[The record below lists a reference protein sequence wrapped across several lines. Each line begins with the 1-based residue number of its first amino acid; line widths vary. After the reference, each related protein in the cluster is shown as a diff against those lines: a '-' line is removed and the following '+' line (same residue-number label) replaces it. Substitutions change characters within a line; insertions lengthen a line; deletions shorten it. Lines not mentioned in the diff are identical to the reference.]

1 MDHQVQNLLGVSM
14 DKIKEMVDN
23 NTVVG
28 DPITT
33 PDGTVLIP
41 VSKVSYGFAAG
52 GSDIPTKNSGGLFGG
67 GSGAGINVTPV
78 AFLVVSG
85 GEVRLLHI
93 VSKPDSTDKMVNLV
107 PDLVDKISGLFSKKK
122 EKTETTTVEA
132 QDKTGTGSVTV
143 TETTT
148 KE

>member
-41 VSKVSYGFAAG
+41 VSKV
-52 GSDIPTKNSGGLFGG
+52 PTASRPADRIFPPKISGGLFGG
-67 GSGAGINVTPV
+67 GSGAGINVTGRWPFSWCP
-78 AFLVVSG
+78 AG
-85 GEVRLLHI
+85 RYGCC
-93 VSKPDSTDKMVNLV
+93 T
-107 PDLVDKISGLFSKKK
+107 LFPSRIPP
-122 EKTETTTVEA
+122 TRW
-132 QDKTGTGSVTV
+132 
-143 TETTT
+143 
-148 KE
+148 